1 MSGVFLKSQKT
12 NRVQRPKDR
21 SELEFG
27 LFSSISEA
35 EVTGTGGQG
44 TIRVVR
50 IGNDYND
57 QGEVEVMMLSPHASY
72 KPVNAGGDNIDSFED
87 TQTASGM
94 VVPTPQIGTRGIIA
108 TPNKDS
114 TRGVWLGSIMP
125 PGLGQTIPEPARS
138 DQVTGKKSDLDE

>member
-1 MSGVFLKSQKT
+1 MSGVFLKSQKI

-57 QGEVEVMMLSPHASY
+57 QGEVEVMMLSPYASY

-87 TQTASGM
+87 TNKYWACCFLMIFVTLLILSDTF
-94 VVPTPQIGTRGIIA
+94 VP
-108 TPNKDS
+108 
-114 TRGVWLGSIMP
+114 
-125 PGLGQTIPEPARS
+125 
-138 DQVTGKKSDLDE
+138 